1 MAKTYKGAK
10 VLYVLTE
17 ADVEVVYNEGI
28 EEGIFSGPEWADL
41 SEECRDHVFL
51 RVRRSVETCF
61 SGVWYDAIRDGLDS

>member
-41 SEECRDHVFL
+41 PNALRDHLFL
-51 RVRRSVETCF
+51 RALRSVETCF
-61 SGVWYDAIRDGLDS
+61 SEIWYDAIRDGLDS